1 MLQNSRMFSG
11 FSVDDIAAA
20 QNFYGNVLGLQVS
33 AANGMLEL
41 RTPGDRNTLVYPK
54 PNHVPAEYTVLN
66 FPVPDIDATIDALAA
81 KGVPMI
87 RTRRCPRTT
96 RASCAAAPPVPV
108 PISPGS
114 PIPPAMSCR
123 YCRTDR
129 TGHQGIPD
137 LCKWEPVGK

>member
-1 MLQNSRMFSG
+1 MLQNSRTFSG

-20 QNFYGNVLGLQVS
+20 QNFYGNVLGLQVN

-41 RTPGDRNTLVYPK
+41 RTPGDRNTLVYPR

-87 RTRRCPRTT
+87 RYKKMPQDDKGVMRG
-96 RASCAAAPPVPV
+96 RAAGAGPDIAWFTD
-108 PISPGS
+108 
-114 PIPPAMSCR
+114 PAGNVLSVLQ
-123 YCRTDR
+123 D
-129 TGHQGIPD
+129 
-137 LCKWEPVGK
+137 

>member
-66 FPVPDIDATIDALAA
+66 FPVPDIDASIDALAA

-87 RTRRCPRTT
+87 RYEKMPQDDKGVMRG
-96 RASCAAAPPVPV
+96 RAAGAGPDIAWFTD
-108 PISPGS
+108 
-114 PIPPAMSCR
+114 PAGNVLSVLQ
-123 YCRTDR
+123 D
-129 TGHQGIPD
+129 
-137 LCKWEPVGK
+137 

>member
-11 FSVDDIAAA
+11 FSVDDIATA
-20 QNFYGNVLGLQVS
+20 QNFYGIVLGLQVS

-54 PNHVPAEYTVLN
+54 PNHIPAEYTVLN

-87 RTRRCPRTT
+87 RYEKMPQDDKGVMRG
-96 RASCAAAPPVPV
+96 RAAGAGPDIAWFTD
-108 PISPGS
+108 
-114 PIPPAMSCR
+114 PAGNVLSVLQ
-123 YCRTDR
+123 D
-129 TGHQGIPD
+129 
-137 LCKWEPVGK
+137 

>member
-20 QNFYGNVLGLQVS
+20 QNFYGIVLGPQVS

-87 RTRRCPRTT
+87 RYEKMPQDDKGVMRG
-96 RASCAAAPPVPV
+96 RAAGAGPDIAWFTD
-108 PISPGS
+108 
-114 PIPPAMSCR
+114 PAGNVLSVLQ
-123 YCRTDR
+123 D
-129 TGHQGIPD
+129 
-137 LCKWEPVGK
+137 